1 MTKEQFSVEIR
12 NLRKESSAGK
22 KQQNQVAVDA
32 RAIKASEEDFRKTN
46 KGLCEVLFEGKEHIV
61 FNDIIELKED
71 FREDLWHYEFHTY
84 EPDEETGRISIE
96 SFLRS
101 LAVCLH
107 GRKVDKYMKRIKKVV
122 KELEKME
129 SKQKGVSLEEFIAF
143 QLFLDNIDQLK
154 SKVHQYKYLD
164 FDMYNAILDSFSKN
178 NSYCKEKKVKLSELQ
193 ATGVFLLIDL
203 DDSGELE
210 PEEVLDV
217 FMDRKLLGQS
227 REEQAKQDAMDLIWK
242 SWS

>member
-1 MTKEQFSVEIR
+1 M
-12 NLRKESSAGK
+12 
-22 KQQNQVAVDA
+22 D
-32 RAIKASEEDFRKTN
+32 
-46 KGLCEVLFEGKEHIV
+46 
-61 FNDIIELKED
+61 LKED

-84 EPDEETGRISIE
+84 EPDEKTGRISIE

-107 GRKVDKYMKRIKKVV
+107 GRKVEKYMRRIKKVV
-122 KELEKME
+122 EALEDVE
-129 SKQKGVSLEEFIAF
+129 GFDKGVSLDEFIAF

-154 SKVHQYKYLD
+154 SKIAQYKYLD
-164 FDMYNAILDSFSKN
+164 FDMYNGILESFSKN
-178 NSYCKEKKVKLSELQ
+178 NYYCKEKKVKLSTLQ

-227 REEQAKQDAMDLIWK
+227 REEQAKQDAMDLVWK
-242 SWS
+242 SWAQLKVFMKELTESY